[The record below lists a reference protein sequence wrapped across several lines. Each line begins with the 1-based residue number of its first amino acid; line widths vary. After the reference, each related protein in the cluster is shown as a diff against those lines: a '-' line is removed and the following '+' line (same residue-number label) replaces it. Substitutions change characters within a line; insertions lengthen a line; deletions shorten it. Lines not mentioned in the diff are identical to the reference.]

1 MNFTPFPELST
12 ERLTLRQMNSGDEN
26 EIFILRSDKRVLEFI
41 DIPKA
46 ETVAD
51 AEKFI
56 DKINNLIASN
66 ESIMWAICLKS
77 SPTLIGNIC
86 FWNIVK
92 EKSAAEIG
100 YSLLPHFQGKGIM
113 QEAVIKVIEYGFQT
127 LQLNSIVADLHP
139 NNIKSIKLL
148 ERNGFV
154 YTGKSQEDDMVIY
167 TLANPKQP
175 E

>member
-86 FWNIVK
+86 FWNIIQDKLV
-92 EKSAAEIG
+92 AEIG

>member
-51 AEKFI
+51 AAKFI
-56 DKINNLIASN
+56 DKINNLIANN

-86 FWNIVK
+86 FWNIIQDKLV
-92 EKSAAEIG
+92 AEIG

>member
-51 AEKFI
+51 AAKFI
-56 DKINNLIASN
+56 DKINNLIANN